1 LAPIVDRT
9 AGVMVAIFS
18 GSGII
23 YSYKQTK
30 ANMEI
35 LIALFVFS
43 VIAIIKTVLV
53 YNLLK

>member
-1 LAPIVDRT
+1 LIP
-9 AGVMVAIFS
+9 
-18 GSGII
+18 
-23 YSYKQTK
+23 YKQTK
-30 ANMEI
+30 GNKMEI

>member
-1 LAPIVDRT
+1 VATIVDRT

-23 YSYKQTK
+23 DSYKQTK

>member
-1 LAPIVDRT
+1 
-9 AGVMVAIFS
+9 MVAIFS

-23 YSYKQTK
+23 TPYKQTK